1 MIRVLFRLFRQ
12 GVYDLA
18 LNPLALLFTLTA
30 ISLMVFLAGLFL
42 MGLVTINK
50 QLETSRGETAFQ
62 VYWKTGYSLEE
73 IREQWRELHN
83 LPNFVQVKTYTP
95 EQALIELGRKIDKGS
110 DLQSFPLVAKSNP
123 LPATALVY
131 FAPEDVVDIES
142 WIRETQGYLRN
153 MTGVSK
159 VVATPLRDEL
169 GQAWRKMS
177 RFIMWPSIVFL
188 TLVMGLVVGNTVRLN
203 MLNRANEVEI
213 LQMIGAYPWY
223 IRFPM
228 MVNGGLQGL
237 IGGAIALVML
247 ALIHT
252 QLRDALNFPPLM
264 MEVQFLPMGIC
275 LSLVLVPTFMGMLA
289 SWLAVREQ

>member
-1 MIRVLFRLFRQ
+1 MIRVLLRLFRQ

-42 MGLVTINK
+42 MGLVTINN

-62 VYWKTGYSLEE
+62 VYWKTGYSIDE
-73 IREQWRELHN
+73 IREQWRDLQN

-95 EQALIELGRKIDKGS
+95 EQALIELGRKIDKSS

-123 LPATALVY
+123 LPATALVH
-131 FAPEDVVDIES
+131 FAPDDVADIES

-153 MTGVSK
+153 MAGVSK

-177 RFIMWPSIVFL
+177 RYIMWPSIVFL

-228 MVNGGLQGL
+228 MVNGGLQGF
-237 IGGAIALVML
+237 IGGAVALGML

-264 MEVQFLPMGIC
+264 MEVQFLPLGIC

-289 SWLAVREQ
+289 SWLAVREH

>member
-1 MIRVLFRLFRQ
+1 MIRALIRLTRQ

-42 MGLVTINK
+42 MGLVTVNK
-50 QLETSRGETAFQ
+50 QLETNRDETAFQ
-62 VYWKTGYSLEE
+62 VYWKTGYSLDE
-73 IREQWRELHN
+73 IREQWRGMRN

-95 EQALIELGRKIDKGS
+95 EQALMELERKLDKGS
-110 DLQSFPLVAKSNP
+110 NLQSFPLIADKNP

-131 FAPEDVVDIES
+131 FAPDDVTDIER
-142 WIRETQGYLRN
+142 WIKETQGYLAN
-153 MTGVSK
+153 MAGVSK

-169 GQAWRKMS
+169 GQAWRKIS
-177 RFIMWPSIVFL
+177 QYIMWPSIVFL
-188 TLVMGLVVGNTVRLN
+188 TLVMGLVVGNTIRLN
-203 MLNRANEVEI
+203 MLSRSNEVEI
-213 LQMIGAYPWY
+213 LQIIGAYHWY

-228 MVNGGLQGL
+228 MVNGALQGL
-237 IGGAIALVML
+237 IGGSIALILL

-264 MEVQFLPMGIC
+264 MEVQFLSLGLC
-275 LSLVLVPTFMGMLA
+275 LCLVLVPAVMGMLA
-289 SWLAVREQ
+289 SWLAVRDY